1 MRLGPGAS
9 TAMNGLRSMQRMSV
23 YLRNAVLLGLTALTL
38 SSTLIV
44 AEEESLVLDTPV
56 QEKISSLLKDYKPDK
71 ALTRTTERR
80 EIDNRGNFGKLV
92 YEQRRAIYKR
102 QESGLWAV
110 VSTAALGGS
119 SGSARSL
126 SLCGLVA
133 LLSATASKTS
143 FDQMIS
149 IPSEKIFFY
158 FSIRHSIDW
167 GRRLRVMSF
176 EASANNICAPAP
188 GAEFSYRVGT
198 ELEVK
203 TSGLLG
209 VTKVARGLDDFSC
222 KVSAESR
229 PANEIFPSLRGDA
242 LLTSCERIGKSGAK
256 AKLGYA
262 FLRDA
267 GIYLL
272 LSEDTDVQTTKVH
285 YEEVQETE

>member
-1 MRLGPGAS
+1 
-9 TAMNGLRSMQRMSV
+9 MQRISV
-23 YLRNAVLLGLTALTL
+23 YLRNAILPVLTALPL
-38 SSTLIV
+38 CSTLIA
-44 AEEESLVLDTPV
+44 AEEESLVLNTPI
-56 QEKISSLLKDYKPDK
+56 QEKISFLLKEYKPDK
-71 ALTRTTERR
+71 ALTKTTERR
-80 EIDNRGNFGKLV
+80 EIYSRGNLGKPV

-102 QESGLWAV
+102 QGSGLWAV
-110 VSTAALGGS
+110 VSTAALGSS
-119 SGSARSL
+119 SGSAQSL
-126 SLCGLVA
+126 SLCGLVT
-133 LLSATASKTS
+133 LLSATVSKTS

-209 VTKVARGLDDFSC
+209 VTRVAKGLDDFSC

-229 PANEIFPSLRGDA
+229 PANEIFPPLRGDA

-256 AKLGYA
+256 AKLEYA

-272 LSEDTDVQTTKVH
+272 LSEGTDVQTTKVH
-285 YEEVQETE
+285 YEEAQETQ